1 MTYHARFWAIKQ
13 NFVRSNSVLVKRI
26 AKEMCNMRVFVHEMW
41 APVVMHK
48 VHNAYGLHPDRQNTR
63 FLRFFALFGAQKPNS
78 GVEIFPKKKIFFFL
92 RFFDFLTRR
101 WPIQNALVVQK
112 MTGELTL
119 DAQNSPILAFFD
131 FLVPEGCLGCSEQ
144 ASKTG
149 VEVRLLTRFQNR
161 VKKKKWD
168 FGEKPARCSLS
179 WKCRTP

>member
-78 GVEIFPKKKIFFFL
+78 GVEIFPKKKIFFL
-92 RFFDFLTRR
+92 RFFAGR
-101 WPIQNALVVQK
+101 
-112 MTGELTL
+112 
-119 DAQNSPILAFFD
+119 
-131 FLVPEGCLGCSEQ
+131 
-144 ASKTG
+144 
-149 VEVRLLTRFQNR
+149 
-161 VKKKKWD
+161 
-168 FGEKPARCSLS
+168 SLS
-179 WKCRTP
+179 PSFFLNRGEMPKNPKILHFY

>member
-63 FLRFFALFGAQKPNS
+63 FLRFFALFGPKNPTQGSKFS
-78 GVEIFPKKKIFFFL
+78 RKKKFFFL

-131 FLVPEGCLGCSEQ
+131 FLVPEGDLGCSEQ
-144 ASKTG
+144 ASKT
-149 VEVRLLTRFQNR
+149 L
-161 VKKKKWD
+161 VKKNFWD
-168 FGEKPARCSLS
+168 FFF
-179 WKCRTP
+179 